1 MSRHSFCCQSGSYE
15 SVYGTIE
22 SGWHVDGN
30 ELVFRFVIPANTTAT
45 VTLPAPQYQ
54 NMLLA
59 AGEHEY
65 RIALNL

>member
-1 MSRHSFCCQSGSYE
+1 M
-15 SVYGTIE
+15 
-22 SGWHVDGN
+22 DGN

-45 VTLPAPQYQ
+45 VTLPDPQYQ